1 MTDSGMKIDLHMHTT
16 VSDGTDRPEEIP
28 AIVEAAGIG
37 VFSVT
42 DHDDVRGA
50 RILSSLTRSD
60 GPKFITGIELSAE
73 DADGKYHI
81 LGYGFDPDSPSVT
94 AAAGRSHDMRMRK
107 VTSRIDLL
115 RSEFGIVFP
124 EEEIGALLA
133 LDNPGKP
140 HIGNLMVK
148 YGYAGTVSDAIT
160 GYLNRLDVEEEHLA
174 PEEAI
179 SAILEGSGI
188 PVLAH
193 PFFGSGEE
201 RITGEKMEARL
212 VRLVGCGLR
221 GIEAYYSG
229 FDEGLRSEALL
240 LAGKYGLYVT
250 AGSDYHGR
258 NKSVKPGYTGLEPS
272 DGYPAGLVRFLELFF

>member
-1 MTDSGMKIDLHMHTT
+1 
-16 VSDGTDRPEEIP
+16 
-28 AIVEAAGIG
+28 
-37 VFSVT
+37 
-42 DHDDVRGA
+42 
-50 RILSSLTRSD
+50 
-60 GPKFITGIELSAE
+60 
-73 DADGKYHI
+73 
-81 LGYGFDPDSPSVT
+81 
-94 AAAGRSHDMRMRK
+94 MRMRK

-124 EEEIGALLA
+124 EEEIEALLA

-160 GYLNRLDVEEEHLA
+160 RYLNRLDVEEEHLA

-229 FDEGLRSEALL
+229 FDEGMRREALS
-240 LAGKYGLYVT
+240 LAGKFGLYVT
-250 AGSDYHGR
+250 AGSDYHGK
-258 NKSVKPGYTGLEPS
+258 NKRVKPGYTGLEHS
-272 DGYPAGLVRFLELFF
+272 EEYPAGLVRFLDLFV

>member
-28 AIVEAAGIG
+28 AVVEAAGIG
-37 VFSVT
+37 LFSVT

-50 RILSSLTRSD
+50 RILSSLTRS
-60 GPKFITGIELSAE
+60 GSPGFITGIELSAE
-73 DADGKYHI
+73 DAEGKYHI

-94 AAAGRSHDMRMRK
+94 AAAGRSHEMRMRK

-124 EEEIGALLA
+124 EEEIEALLA

-160 GYLNRLDVEEEHLA
+160 RYLNRLDVEEEHLA

-229 FDEGLRSEALL
+229 FDEGMRREALS

-250 AGSDYHGR
+250 AGSDYHGK
-258 NKSVKPGYTGLEPS
+258 NKRVKPGCTGLDPS
-272 DGYPAGLVRFLELFF
+272 DGYPAGLVRFLELFV